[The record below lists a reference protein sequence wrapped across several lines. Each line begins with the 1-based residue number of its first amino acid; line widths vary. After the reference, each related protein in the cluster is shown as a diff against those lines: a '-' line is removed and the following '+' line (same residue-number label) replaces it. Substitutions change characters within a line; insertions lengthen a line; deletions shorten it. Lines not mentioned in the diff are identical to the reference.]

1 MKQPTWKFRQMSRG
15 EINVD
20 PIEGE
25 FFSTEIL
32 GSLSDAVIREAIQN
46 SLDAGTPGQ
55 QTKIVITFS
64 SPDQRL
70 DADATERYLRGLR
83 EHLDAKESGLTN
95 GIDYERPMDFLLI
108 EDFGTRGL
116 AGDFRDDG
124 NQDDSETKNDF
135 YYFWRNIGRA
145 VEGTT
150 TRGRWG
156 LGKTVFQA
164 ASRINSFFGLTVR
177 QNETRRLLMGQS
189 VLKIHRA
196 NGQRY
201 APYGYYGRF
210 EDDYA
215 LPVEDP
221 EHIDRFCRDFSIRR
235 NGEPGLSVIIPYP
248 DEEIE
253 IESVIRSVINQ
264 YFFPLLSGDLVVIV
278 AAGTNQQVLDEKNL
292 LTYIDGTDWHDRKA
306 LIRRLEF
313 AKWCLSQ
320 PDGAFERL
328 KEPSE
333 GRAPKWDEALF
344 EPAQLQD
351 LRSRFE
357 AGERLAYYLPLWVE
371 PKKKEIEH
379 SHFKLFLERDALI
392 DKGED
397 YFIRDG
403 ITVTGVS
410 SQRQKGMRVI
420 VSVADRPLSRLLGD
434 SENPAH
440 TEWQERS
447 PKFRNR
453 YNLGPACLRFVKNS
467 PREMIRIHS
476 MPAEGRDT
484 KLLRDLFY
492 VDLDLGKETKTDRKI
507 PKDGPGVGSL
517 GGADTPTG
525 TPPRLLLSRV
535 KGGFRLSLHPEAKVY
550 PRTIE
555 MEMAYDVRQGN
566 PFRLYR
572 PYDFDLEKVPI
583 SIEGVGLTYRIVQPN
598 GMKVTTEQPDFQ
610 LTITGFDLNRDLK
623 IKIITPQDKNP

>member
-46 SLDAGTPGQ
+46 SLDAGIPGQ
-55 QTKIVITFS
+55 QVNIVITFPS
-64 SPDQRL
+64 TDQKLPR
-70 DADATERYLRGLR
+70 ERSEPYLHGLR
-83 EHLDAKESGLTN
+83 EHLDARGSGLVN
-95 GIDYERPMDFLLI
+95 GIDYDRPMDFILI

-116 AGDFRDDG
+116 VGDFRDDG
-124 NQDDSETKNDF
+124 NQDDAAAKNDF

-145 VEGTT
+145 VEGAT

-177 QNETRRLLMGQS
+177 QDETRRLLMGQS

-210 EDDYA
+210 EEDFA
-215 LPVEDP
+215 LPVEEP
-221 EHIDRFCRDFSIRR
+221 EHVDRFCRDFSLRR

-253 IESVIRSVINQ
+253 IESAIRSVIDQ
-264 YFFPLLSGDLVVIV
+264 YFFPILSGDLVVTV
-278 AAGTNQQVLDEKNL
+278 AGGAHQQILDEENL
-292 LTYIDGTDWHDRKA
+292 FHYIEGTDWQDRKG

-313 AKWCLSQ
+313 AQWCLSQ
-320 PDGAFERL
+320 PEEAFERL
-328 KEPSE
+328 KEPPES
-333 GRAPKWDEALF
+333 RAPKWDEALF
-344 EPAQLQD
+344 EPGQVKR
-351 LRSRFE
+351 LRSRFDS
-357 AGERLAYYLPLWVE
+357 GERLAFYLPLWVE
-371 PKKKEIEH
+371 PRKKDIEH
-379 SHFKLFLERDALI
+379 THFRLFLERDALI

-397 YFIRDG
+397 FFIRDG

-420 VSVADRPLSRLLGD
+420 VSAADRPLSRLLGD

-447 PKFRNR
+447 PKFKNR

-467 PREMIRIHS
+467 PREIIRVLS

-492 VDLDLGKETKTDRKI
+492 VDLEPGKEVKTDRKL
-507 PKDGPGVGSL
+507 PKDGPGEGST
-517 GGADTPTG
+517 GGAEFSMARPS
-525 TPPRLLLSRV
+525 RLLLSRV

-555 MEMAYDVRQGN
+555 LVLAYDVRQGN
-566 PFRLYR
+566 PFKLYR
-572 PYDFDLEKVPI
+572 TFDFDLEKAPVR
-583 SIEGVGLTYRIVQPN
+583 IEGVGLIYRIVQPN
-598 GMKVTTEQPDFQ
+598 GLKITTEQPDFQ

-623 IKIITPQDKNP
+623 IKIVTPQDKNP

>member
-1 MKQPTWKFRQMSRG
+1 
-15 EINVD
+15 
-20 PIEGE
+20 
-25 FFSTEIL
+25 
-32 GSLSDAVIREAIQN
+32 
-46 SLDAGTPGQ
+46 
-55 QTKIVITFS
+55 
-64 SPDQRL
+64 
-70 DADATERYLRGLR
+70 
-83 EHLDAKESGLTN
+83 
-95 GIDYERPMDFLLI
+95 
-108 EDFGTRGL
+108 
-116 AGDFRDDG
+116 
-124 NQDDSETKNDF
+124 
-135 YYFWRNIGRA
+135 
-145 VEGTT
+145 
-150 TRGRWG
+150 
-156 LGKTVFQA
+156 
-164 ASRINSFFGLTVR
+164 
-177 QNETRRLLMGQS
+177 MGQS

-333 GRAPKWDEALF
+333 GRAPKWDESLF
-344 EPAQLQD
+344 EPAQINH

-357 AGERLAYYLPLWVE
+357 AGERLALYLPLWVE

-379 SHFKLFLERDALI
+379 SHFKLFLERDAMI

-420 VSVADRPLSRLLGD
+420 VSVADGPLSRLLGD

-467 PREMIRIHS
+467 PREMIRILS

-517 GGADTPTG
+517 GGDDTPT
-525 TPPRLLLSRV
+525 RNAA
-535 KGGFRLSLHPEAKVY
+535 EIA
-550 PRTIE
+550 
-555 MEMAYDVRQGN
+555 A
-566 PFRLYR
+566 
-572 PYDFDLEKVPI
+572 
-583 SIEGVGLTYRIVQPN
+583 
-598 GMKVTTEQPDFQ
+598 
-610 LTITGFDLNRDLK
+610 
-623 IKIITPQDKNP
+623 